1 MVLGGISPRD
11 PVLRATPGA
20 GGGKE
25 VLSRMFSLT
34 LSPESRFHPHYITRF
49 PHDPIESVV
58 VCYCQS
64 ATPARHCQHGATAG
78 CSLIEHSDH
87 HSSDVKGP
95 DHPQEATPAL
105 LGQSHLG
112 PLQFIVYV
120 SSQIFSVLNDF
131 HSELCG

>member
-1 MVLGGISPRD
+1 MKSQIKVMHCTDRSAVGRRSCSVLVLGGISLRD

-34 LSPESRFHPHYITRF
+34 LSPGSRFHPHYITRF

-64 ATPARHCQHGATAG
+64 ATPAHHC
-78 CSLIEHSDH
+78 
-87 HSSDVKGP
+87 
-95 DHPQEATPAL
+95 
-105 LGQSHLG
+105 
-112 PLQFIVYV
+112 
-120 SSQIFSVLNDF
+120 
-131 HSELCG
+131 